1 MVIVIRLR
9 LHTEVIVIWNRFYED
24 FKIQRLLST
33 DSFKPIQVIYLLI
46 SLVELAPLMF
56 SAEVFVG
63 VFALIGVAFLNQ
75 STESSGSKGLTAY
88 HFERY

>member
-1 MVIVIRLR
+1 
-9 LHTEVIVIWNRFYED
+9 
-24 FKIQRLLST
+24 
-33 DSFKPIQVIYLLI
+33 
-46 SLVELAPLMF
+46 MF

-75 STESSGSKGLTAY
+75 STESAGSKGLTAY